1 VKTDPPLCLIDNPQR
16 MPVGYL
22 LSKAMKQSV
31 RQFLKP
37 DWRRILITLVVLGL
51 TYFYEV
57 DCSPGGVFTC
67 EAYGLPTSYLRMS
80 SGDFVYDPEYSV
92 LWLGLVADLVCWYL
106 VSCAIV
112 FALAQLKRR
121 R

>member
-1 VKTDPPLCLIDNPQR
+1 
-16 MPVGYL
+16 
-22 LSKAMKQSV
+22 MKQSV

-37 DWRRILITLVVLGL
+37 NWRRILITLVVLGL

-80 SGDFVYDPEYSV
+80 SGDFVYDPKYAV
-92 LWLGLVADLVCWYL
+92 LWLGLAVDLVFWYL
-106 VSCAIV
+106 VSCAIL
-112 FALAQLKRR
+112 LARTHLKDRR
-121 R
+121 